1 MEKKGAKKWLENLRQ
16 NYRLTVMNNETFE
29 EVGAYQLSALNL
41 YIILS
46 GIIVAVS
53 IFVVSLILF
62 TPIKRYIPGYGD
74 LSQQTEAIR
83 LNQEVLEFEKSLKAH
98 GQYTDNFRRILV
110 GDVIEDTIVY
120 TAETD
125 ELSEVPDSLLNV
137 DRIEEDELLRQEIE
151 HNEMLEQQALYN
163 KTANYIPKD
172 IPLEQIYFIPPV
184 TGLVSESYS
193 IEKKHYGVDIL
204 TPKNT
209 PILAAL
215 DGYVFVADWTLET
228 GNTIGIQ
235 HRNNIITFYKHNS
248 VLLKKVG
255 DPVKSGEAIAIVG
268 NTGTLSDGPHL
279 HFELWH
285 NGHHMNPEDYV
296 HFD

>member
-1 MEKKGAKKWLENLRQ
+1 MEKQEEKNWLENLRQ
-16 NYRLTVMNNETFE
+16 DYRLTVMNNETFE
-29 EVGAYQLSALNL
+29 EVGAYKLSALNL

-46 GIIVAVS
+46 AIIVAVA
-53 IFVVSLILF
+53 ILVISLIVF

-83 LNQEVLEFEKSLKAH
+83 LNKEVLAFEKELDAH
-98 GQYTDNFRRILV
+98 GKYTENFRRMLV
-110 GDVIEDTIVY
+110 GDVIEDS
-120 TAETD
+120 TANQAQEAD
-125 ELSEVPDSLLNV
+125 EIPDSLLNV
-137 DRIEEDELLRQEIE
+137 DRIEEDEMLRQEIE
-151 HNEMLEQQALYN
+151 HNEMIEQQALLG

-184 TGLVSESYS
+184 NGLVSEGYA
-193 IEKKHYGVDIL
+193 IDKKHYGVDIL
-204 TPKNT
+204 APKNT

-215 DGYVFVADWTLET
+215 DGYVFTSDWTLET

-248 VLLKKVG
+248 SLLKKVG
-255 DPVKSGEAIAIVG
+255 DQVKAGEAVAVVG
-268 NTGTLSDGPHL
+268 NTGTLSNGPHL

-285 NGHHMNPEDYV
+285 NGHHVNPEDYI

>member
-1 MEKKGAKKWLENLRQ
+1 MEKKEENNWLENLRQ
-16 NYRLTVMNNETFE
+16 DYRLTVMNNETFE
-29 EVGAYQLSALNL
+29 EVGAYKLSALNL

-46 GIIVAVS
+46 AIIVAVA
-53 IFVVSLILF
+53 ILVISLIVF

-83 LNQEVLEFEKSLKAH
+83 LNKEVLAFEKELDAH
-98 GQYTDNFRRILV
+98 GKYTENFRRMLV
-110 GDVIEDTIVY
+110 GDVVEDSTTNQIQE
-120 TAETD
+120 AD
-125 ELSEVPDSLLNV
+125 DIPDSLLNV
-137 DRIEEDELLRQEIE
+137 DRIEEDEMLRQEIE
-151 HNEMLEQQALYN
+151 HNEMIEQQALLG

-172 IPLEQIYFIPPV
+172 IPLEQIYFISPV
-184 TGLVSESYS
+184 NGLVSEGYA
-193 IEKKHYGVDIL
+193 IDKKHYGVDIL
-204 TPKNT
+204 APKNT

-215 DGYVFVADWTLET
+215 DGYVFTSDWTLET

-248 VLLKKVG
+248 SLLKKVG
-255 DPVKSGEAIAIVG
+255 DQVKAGEAVAVIG
-268 NTGTLSDGPHL
+268 NTGTLSNGPHL

-285 NGHHMNPEDYV
+285 NGHHVNPEDYV

>member
-1 MEKKGAKKWLENLRQ
+1 MEKKEEKKWLENLRQ

-29 EVGAYQLSALNL
+29 EVGAYKLSALNL

-46 GIIVAVS
+46 AIIVAVS
-53 IFVVSLILF
+53 LLVIALIAF

-83 LNQEVLEFEKSLKAH
+83 LNKEVLDFEKKLNAH
-98 GQYTDNFRRILV
+98 GEYTENFRRILV
-110 GDVIEDTIVY
+110 GDVEEDTI
-120 TAETD
+120 AQAA
-125 ELSEVPDSLLNV
+125 ELSEIPDSLLNV
-137 DRIEEDELLRQEIE
+137 DRIEEDEMLRQEIE

-184 TGLVSESYS
+184 NGLVSEGYA
-193 IEKKHYGVDIL
+193 IDKKHYGVDVL
-204 TPKNT
+204 APKDT

-215 DGYVFVADWTLET
+215 DGYVFAADWTLET

-235 HRNNIITFYKHNS
+235 HSNNIITFYKHNS
-248 VLLKKVG
+248 ALLKNVG
-255 DPVKSGEAIAIVG
+255 DQVKAGEAVAIVG

-285 NGHHMNPEDYV
+285 NGHHVDPEDYI
-296 HFD
+296 HFE

>member
-1 MEKKGAKKWLENLRQ
+1 MEKKEEKNWLENLRKD
-16 NYRLTVMNNETFE
+16 YRLTVMNNETFE
-29 EVGAYQLSALNL
+29 EVGAYKLSALNL

-46 GIIVAVS
+46 AIIVAVAILVIS
-53 IFVVSLILF
+53 LVVF

-83 LNQEVLEFEKSLKAH
+83 LNKEVLAFEKQLDAH
-98 GQYTDNFRRILV
+98 GKYTENFRRMLV
-110 GDVIEDTIVY
+110 GDVIEDS
-120 TAETD
+120 TANQVQKAD
-125 ELSEVPDSLLNV
+125 EIPDSLLNV
-137 DRIEEDELLRQEIE
+137 DRIEEDEMLRQEIE
-151 HNEMLEQQALYN
+151 HNEMIEQQALLG

-184 TGLVSESYS
+184 NGLVSESYA
-193 IEKKHYGVDIL
+193 IDKKHYGVDVL
-204 TPKNT
+204 APKNT

-215 DGYVFVADWTLET
+215 DGYVFTSDWTLET
-228 GNTIGIQ
+228 GNTVGIQ

-248 VLLKKVG
+248 SLLKKVG
-255 DPVKSGEAIAIVG
+255 DQVKAGEAIAVVG
-268 NTGTLSDGPHL
+268 NTGTLSNGPHL

-285 NGHHMNPEDYV
+285 NGHHVNPEDYI